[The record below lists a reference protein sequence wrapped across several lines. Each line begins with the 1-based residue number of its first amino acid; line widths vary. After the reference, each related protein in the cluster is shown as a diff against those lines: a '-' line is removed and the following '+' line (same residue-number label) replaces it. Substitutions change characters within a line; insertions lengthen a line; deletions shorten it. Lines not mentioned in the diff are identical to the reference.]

1 MREWVKKFES
11 GEYLREW
18 RGFSPFWLGCFYGDS
33 VMLGGEEEFSHCY
46 DFFSGIGDVEWWIAE
61 EIEKLSEEQKD
72 RMYSIIERNKSVND
86 MLDDNRDIFYELAD
100 TLNIGSEYIYRLGNR
115 LRKKLLES
123 GNKIEKYKEFLKN
136 KDVLSSL
143 SFNDETYKQL
153 VDIKILS
160 PKKEQFPI
168 WYMNG
173 IVPKMIMINIDYK
186 EKLELMRYIEFL
198 PDKKELE
205 TILGHTV

>member
-46 DFFSGIGDVEWWIAE
+46 DFFSGIGDVEWWITE
-61 EIEKLSEEQKD
+61 EIEKLTEEQKD
-72 RMYSIIERNKSVND
+72 RMYSIMTRNKSVD
-86 MLDDNRDIFYELAD
+86 VMLDNNRDIFYELAHK
-100 TLNIGSEYIYRLGNR
+100 LNIGSEYIYRLGNK
-115 LRKKLLES
+115 LRKELIES
-123 GNKIEKYKEFLKN
+123 DNPIEKYKEFLKN
-136 KDVLSSL
+136 KDVLNRLSL
-143 SFNDETYKQL
+143 DDETYKQL
-153 VDIKILS
+153 VGINILS

-173 IVPKMIMINIDYK
+173 MIPKMIMIDIDYK
-186 EKLELMRYIEFL
+186 EMLELIEYDKFL
-198 PDKKELE
+198 PDKEELE
-205 TILGHTV
+205 NVLGYKI